1 MEKKIEVKHE
11 TLFKNKLQMVIYFIL
26 FAILIVAFIYI
37 GMYDFN
43 PELPDNERFA
53 AEFNLVSEDN
63 VYEYINASR
72 ALMVASG
79 AKGIVLFGSSYSNWV
94 NYYAS
99 IVNDVAKEVGVDK
112 IYYYNF
118 IKNREDNNGTY
129 EAIVERLSNYVTY
142 NDYGIADIYAPSLL
156 VVSGDEVL
164 LFDTETSFRSS
175 NIVPSEYWNTLNIEN
190 KKSELREIFKVYLE
204 S

>member
-79 AKGIVLFGSSYSNWV
+79 AKGIVLFGSSNSKWV

-164 LFDTETSFRSS
+164 LFDTETSFRRS

>member
-79 AKGIVLFGSSYSNWV
+79 AKGIVLFGSSNSNWV

-142 NDYGIADIYAPSLL
+142 NDYGVADIYAPSLL

>member
-142 NDYGIADIYAPSLL
+142 NDYGVADIYAPSLL

>member
-1 MEKKIEVKHE
+1 MEKIKVKHE

-142 NDYGIADIYAPSLL
+142 NDYGVADIYAPSLL

>member
-11 TLFKNKLQMVIYFIL
+11 TLFKNKLQMVIYFII

-43 PELPDNERFA
+43 TELPDNERFA
-53 AEFNLVSEDN
+53 SEFNLVGEDN
-63 VYEYINASR
+63 VFEYINATN
-72 ALMVASG
+72 ALMVANG
-79 AKGIVLFGSSYSNWV
+79 TKGIVLFGTINSEWV

-99 IVNDVAKEVGVDK
+99 IVNDVAKEVGIDK
-112 IYYYNF
+112 IYYYDF
-118 IKNREDNNGTY
+118 VKNREDNNGTY

-142 NDYGIADIYAPSLL
+142 NDYGVAEIYAPSLL
-156 VVSGDEVL
+156 VVCNDEVL
-164 LFDTETSFRSS
+164 LFDTETSFREG
-175 NIVPSEYWNTLNIEN
+175 NVAPSEYWNSFNIN
-190 KKSELREIFKVYLE
+190 SKKAELKEIFQEYIE

>member
-63 VYEYINASR
+63 VFEYINASR

-142 NDYGIADIYAPSLL
+142 NDYGVADIYAPSLL

>member
-11 TLFKNKLQMVIYFIL
+11 TLFKNKLQMVIYLII

-43 PELPDNERFA
+43 TELPDNERFA
-53 AEFNLVSEDN
+53 SEFNLVGEDN
-63 VYEYINASR
+63 VFEYINATN
-72 ALMVASG
+72 ALMVANG
-79 AKGIVLFGSSYSNWV
+79 TKGIVLFGTINSEWV

-99 IVNDVAKEVGVDK
+99 IVNDVAKEVGIDK
-112 IYYYNF
+112 IYYYDF
-118 IKNREDNNGTY
+118 VKNREDNNGTY

-142 NDYGIADIYAPSLL
+142 NDYGVAEIYAPSLL
-156 VVSGDEVL
+156 VVCNDEVL
-164 LFDTETSFRSS
+164 LFDTETSFREG
-175 NIVPSEYWNTLNIEN
+175 NVAPSEYWNSFNIN
-190 KKSELREIFKVYLE
+190 SKKAELKEIFQEYLE

>member
-1 MEKKIEVKHE
+1 MEKIKVKHE

-26 FAILIVAFIYI
+26 FAILIMAFIYI

-53 AEFNLVSEDN
+53 EEFNLVGEDN
-63 VYEYINASR
+63 VYEYINATT

-79 AKGIVLFGSSYSNWV
+79 TKGIVLFGTINSEWV

-99 IVNDVAKEVGVDK
+99 IVNDVAKEVGIDK
-112 IYYYNF
+112 IYYYDF
-118 IKNREDNNGTY
+118 FANREDNNGTY
-129 EAIVERLSNYVTY
+129 EAIVERLSGYVTY
-142 NDYGIADIYAPSLL
+142 NDYSVADIYAPSLL
-156 VVSGDEVL
+156 VVCNDEVL
-164 LFDTETSFRSS
+164 LFDTETSFRSG
-175 NIVPSEYWNTLNIEN
+175 NIAPSEYWNSLNIEN
-190 KKSELREIFKVYLE
+190 KKSELREIFRTYLE